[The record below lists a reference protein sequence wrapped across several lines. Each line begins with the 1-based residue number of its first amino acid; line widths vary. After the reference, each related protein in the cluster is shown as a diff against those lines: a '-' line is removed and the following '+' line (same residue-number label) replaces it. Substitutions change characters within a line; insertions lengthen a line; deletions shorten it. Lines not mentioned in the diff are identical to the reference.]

1 MKNKFINTA
10 LLIILIVCLVGCKSD
25 DACPLHTAANNGGG
39 TGGSISKIY
48 NALGAHP
55 TLGPYESFTLNPDG
69 TAEYLLY
76 LVGLGWTKAVG
87 TYSVDQS
94 TNNITFNLTYDEAS
108 SAVVSVCGISF
119 VQTLPYVEVDANTI
133 ILPHYAAADGNYVIA
148 TVSGLTVPDV
158 SSMPDTCP

>member
-1 MKNKFINTA
+1 MKNKFISAA
-10 LLIILIVCLVGCKSD
+10 LLITLLVCLVGCKSD
-25 DACPLHTAANNGGG
+25 DACPLHIAANNGGG

-87 TYSVDQS
+87 TYSIDQS
-94 TNNITFNLTYDEAS
+94 TNNRVLLSAS
-108 SAVVSVCGISF
+108 VVFPLYRLFLMLRLMLI
-119 VQTLPYVEVDANTI
+119 
-133 ILPHYAAADGNYVIA
+133 H
-148 TVSGLTVPDV
+148 
-158 SSMPDTCP
+158 